1 MNFSGR
7 DVDPRRGFTR
17 RDVARLALAAA
28 AGGFA
33 RGLRAA
39 DPPFYADKSNLLVCL
54 DTAGV
59 SHPVNSEAGWK
70 KRRGHIVANMELVMG
85 ALPEIPRGPL
95 EIEVKDEL
103 QFEGYTRRRITYLAR
118 PGDRV
123 PAYVMIPRGRSGKL
137 RAAVCPH
144 PTSNRFGKGIPAGVA
159 GAPNRAYAHE
169 LAERGY
175 VTISPDYPY
184 MGERQADPYS
194 LGYLSGTMKAI
205 YNHIR
210 AVDLLAELPQVDSGR
225 IASIGHSLG
234 GHNSLFV
241 AVFEPRVRVVVTS
254 CGFNAFPKYMKGDLT
269 GWSSDKYM
277 PRIAERY
284 GNDPKR
290 MPFDFTELLAAIAP
304 RPVFINAPTGDD
316 NFEVSG
322 VKDCL
327 TAAGPVYER
336 VFGAGD
342 RLVAVH
348 PDCGHDF
355 PDEVRDRAYSFM
367 DRWLV

>member
-1 MNFSGR
+1 MSLR
-7 DVDPRRGFTR
+7 DLGVDARQIPTR
-17 RDVARLALAAA
+17 RQLGRLAFAAA
-28 AGGFA
+28 ASAFCG
-33 RGLRAA
+33 GLRAA
-39 DPPFYADKSNLLVCL
+39 DPPFYKDKSNLLVYL
-54 DTAGV
+54 DAEGV
-59 SHPVNSEAGWK
+59 EHRVTSEADWMI
-70 KRRGHIVANMELVMG
+70 RRSHIVANMELAMG
-85 ALPEIPRGPL
+85 PLPDIPRGPL
-95 EIEVKDEL
+95 DIEIKDEL
-103 QFEGYTRRRITYLAR
+103 EFENYTRRRITYLAR

-123 PAYVMIPRGRSGKL
+123 PAYLMIPRGRNGRL

-169 LAERGY
+169 LAGRGY

-184 MGERQADPYS
+184 MGEKQADPYS
-194 LGYLSGTMKAI
+194 LGYVSGTMKAI

-210 AVDLLAELPQVDSGR
+210 AVDLLAEMPQVDAGR

-234 GHNSLFV
+234 GHNSLFS
-241 AVFEPRVRVVVTS
+241 AVFEPRVRVAVTS
-254 CGFNAFPKYMKGDLT
+254 CGFNAFPKYYKGDLK

-284 GNDPKR
+284 GNDPAR

-327 TAAGPVYER
+327 AAARPVYDK

-342 RLVAVH
+342 RLLAVH

-355 PDEVRDRAYSFM
+355 PDAVRERAYSFM
-367 DRWLV
+367 DRWLG